1 MANAYCDI
9 AVIYEEYGIPEKAI
23 DYYKMAIQLQQP
35 THYNACLNLANILY
49 RLKINMNDALTYY
62 EKALECDNTSVEI
75 YIHMGNIYEILNK
88 SEDAL
93 RCFYMAIQNDPHCIE
108 AYIYIGSIQKNT
120 DNFTEAIRAY
130 EFVLKLN
137 PDLSDVY
144 CNLVQC
150 LQKICDWSDYDAH
163 MKKLQEIVNK
173 QLNDDDMLSL
183 LPHDAFMF
191 PLSIEVQTKIAS
203 KYAQHCVEKLKNSIE
218 EPQQFVHPTSLI
230 SSNESLRIGF
240 VSTNFGKHPITTIM
254 ESLSN
259 IICDYQIDVIC
270 YSISS
275 NDNIPSW

>member
-1 MANAYCDI
+1 LANAYCDI
-9 AVIYEEYGIPEKAI
+9 AVIYEEYGILEKAI

-49 RLKINMNDALTYY
+49 RLNINLNDALTHY
-62 EKALECDNTSVEI
+62 EKALEYDNTSVDI
-75 YIHMGNIYEILNK
+75 YINMGNIYKILNK
-88 SEDAL
+88 SKDAL

-108 AYIYIGSIQKNT
+108 AYIYIGSIQKDS
-120 DNFTEAIRAY
+120 DNFIEAIRAY
-130 EFVLKLN
+130 EFILKLK
-137 PDLSDVY
+137 PDLPDVY

-150 LQKICDWSDYDAH
+150 LQKICDWSDYDAR

-173 QLNDDDMLSL
+173 QLNDDDILSL
-183 LPHDAFMF
+183 LPHDAFML
-191 PLSIEVQTKIAS
+191 PLSIEVQTKIAF
-203 KYAQHCVEKLKNSIE
+203 KYAKHCVEKLKNSIE

-230 SSNESLRIGF
+230 SSNGNLRIGF
-240 VSTNFGKHPITTIM
+240 VSTNFSKHPITTIM

-259 IICDYQIDVIC
+259 IIYDYQVDVIC